1 MKKKLDFHESFD
13 REEVAEG
20 SSNRF
25 FGIVFS
31 IFFGIVG
38 LFPLAHGSAPRL
50 WALAVA
56 AAFLVVALVKPSL
69 LQPLNRVWKK
79 LGVLLSKLARPV
91 AMGIIFYLV
100 VTPLGF
106 LARLSGRDL
115 LRLRFDR
122 DARSYWIKRE
132 PPGPAPETMRNQF

>member
-13 REEVAEG
+13 REEVVEG

-38 LFPLAHGSAPRL
+38 LFPLAHESAPHL

-69 LQPLNRVWKK
+69 LRPLNRVWTK
-79 LGVLLSKLARPV
+79 LGVLLSKLARPI

-122 DARSYWIKRE
+122 DAKSYWIKRE